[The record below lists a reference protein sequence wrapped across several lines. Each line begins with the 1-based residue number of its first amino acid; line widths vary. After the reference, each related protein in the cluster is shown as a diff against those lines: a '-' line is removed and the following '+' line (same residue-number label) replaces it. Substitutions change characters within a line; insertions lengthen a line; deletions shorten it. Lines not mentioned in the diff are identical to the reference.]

1 MNPTFFLVLDAR
13 KCWMKIF
20 FWNKFRPT
28 PSNMTFFFFY
38 EMLNKIGAFKRMQYF
53 AQRCE
58 FRMVDEMLEP
68 FKSAL
73 RLLKLKAPR
82 QNLTM
87 FLIEMSNTYY
97 IKKRF

>member
-1 MNPTFFLVLDAR
+1 
-13 KCWMKIF
+13 
-20 FWNKFRPT
+20 
-28 PSNMTFFFFY
+28 MTFFFFY

-73 RLLKLKAPR
+73 RLLKLKAIL
-82 QNLTM
+82 QC
-87 FLIEMSNTYY
+87 F
-97 IKKRF
+97 

>member
-1 MNPTFFLVLDAR
+1 
-13 KCWMKIF
+13 
-20 FWNKFRPT
+20 
-28 PSNMTFFFFY
+28 
-38 EMLNKIGAFKRMQYF
+38 MQYF
-53 AQRCE
+53 AQHCE
-58 FRMVDEMLEP
+58 FRMVDEMLDP

-97 IKKRF
+97 IKKKVLKRLPPLFECFPVFQRLIQNTVEYLR